1 MIKKRLKG
9 FSLIE
14 IIVVISISSIIL
26 SSLFYLFSNI
36 NILNKLTTAKT
47 EKSIE
52 FAYFY
57 HLIRNDLSNSVPGI
71 INNENSI
78 YLKDQNNLVINR
90 LILNNKN
97 PKIKNLIKIKWHNEN
112 GKIFRTQYSFSNISE
127 RNRKLIVDVN
137 EKVSF
142 KMEKINEQRF
152 SNAEDDITPSVISI
166 EIGKNKIKTLT
177 FKVGNS

>member
-36 NILNKLTTAKT
+36 NILNKFTTDKT

-78 YLKDQNNLVINR
+78 YFVKNGSQ
-90 LILNNKN
+90 LILS
-97 PKIKNLIKIKWHNEN
+97 N
-112 GKIFRTQYSFSNISE
+112 GKNIE
-127 RNRKLIVDVN
+127 
-137 EKVSF
+137 
-142 KMEKINEQRF
+142 
-152 SNAEDDITPSVISI
+152 
-166 EIGKNKIKTLT
+166 
-177 FKVGNS
+177 

>member
-36 NILNKLTTAKT
+36 NILNKFTTAKT

-52 FAYFY
+52 FAYLY

-97 PKIKNLIKIKWHNEN
+97 PNIKNLIKIKWHNEN
-112 GKIFRTQYSFSNISE
+112 GKIFRTQYSFANISE
-127 RNRKLIVDVN
+127 RNRKLIIDVN
-137 EKVSF
+137 DKVSF